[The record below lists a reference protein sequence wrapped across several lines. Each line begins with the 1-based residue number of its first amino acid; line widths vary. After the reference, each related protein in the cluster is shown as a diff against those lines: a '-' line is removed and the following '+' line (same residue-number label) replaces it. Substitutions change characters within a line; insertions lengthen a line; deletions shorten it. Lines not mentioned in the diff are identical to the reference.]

1 MLLTEVRK
9 EWEAFS
15 PGEDPIPARGLTL
28 PSKTRASFPPAGMET
43 QHGCLGEA
51 PGQEGAHRTAGR
63 RGSGWWRDHCTLGWV
78 DELAKDRRGPGEA
91 EEDKGWGGPQSA
103 L

>member
-1 MLLTEVRK
+1 M
-9 EWEAFS
+9 
-15 PGEDPIPARGLTL
+15 PGG
-28 PSKTRASFPPAGMET
+28 
-43 QHGCLGEA
+43 
-51 PGQEGAHRTAGR
+51 GAWAGR
-63 RGSGWWRDHCTLGWV
+63 SPQDGGAKGVGVVEGSLHAGVGGKADRPE